1 MEKKSSRQAY
11 ERVVVVMVRNA
22 ILLLAGMTVFG
33 GAAHAEVVLVDGGQP
48 VATIV
53 TADGPSGAA
62 REAARMLQDY
72 LQRMSGAE
80 LPIVGE
86 SVAPDGGRILVG
98 ASSLTAALGY
108 APDEF
113 ALEQAIVRVHGG
125 DLVVIGDDEK
135 PTGGP
140 LMGTRHAAAMLLREL
155 GVRWLWPGD
164 LGTVIPQQPTVA
176 VADDLALDWR
186 PQLLKRG
193 LRSAG
198 YNDRVQRGLDALGW
212 SADDFHA
219 MHAEGLADWY
229 VAHRIGG
236 SFAGSYGH
244 AYGDYYARFHD
255 EHPEWFAM
263 QPDGT
268 RDQGDIGNRSR
279 LCVSNPE
286 LIAQIASEKIAE
298 LAARPDVDC
307 VSISPN
313 DGGAATFCTCPHCE
327 AWDNPDG
334 PVIEFYWPGV
344 EGRRKEHVSLSDRYV
359 RFYNE
364 IAKHVAEV
372 YPDRLLGAYAYSAY
386 RTVPV
391 KETLEPNVLIGFV
404 GVNYVNRDFYEA
416 DIETFAGWAER
427 SSHIFWRPNLLG
439 GGMGFPQNF
448 ARALGQD
455 VAAMADRGLT
465 VTDFDCQYQHWALKG
480 LTYYVLAEM
489 LAEPD
494 ADPDAIIDD
503 YCQAGFGPA
512 ADEVRAYFDALEA
525 VTDRIYEDSAYLGRK
540 DNLEVL
546 AGYYDDATLAGL
558 QAHLDAA
565 REAAA
570 GDATVLARIEFLR
583 VAPTYAALNRDYIL
597 ARRAVRSG
605 DTEMRDAMEAAAAAR
620 EAFYQRLGLSWAL
633 NSAYLKFYGF

>member
-1 MEKKSSRQAY
+1 MTMLRS
-11 ERVVVVMVRNA
+11 A
-22 ILLLAGMTVFG
+22 IMGIAGLIMFG
-33 GAAHAEVVLVDGGQP
+33 GPAQGEVVLIGEGEP
-48 VATIV
+48 LTTIV
-53 TADGPSGAA
+53 TADAPSAAA
-62 REAARMLQDY
+62 RDAARLLQDY
-72 LQRMSGAE
+72 LQRISGAE

-86 SVAPDGGRILVG
+86 SEAPDGARILVG
-98 ASSLTAALGY
+98 ASGLTEAHGY
-108 APDEF
+108 APGEF
-113 ALEQAIVRVHGG
+113 ALEQAIVRAHDG

-135 PTGGP
+135 PTGGD
-140 LMGTRHAAAMLLREL
+140 LMGTRHAATMLLREL

-164 LGTVIPQQPTVA
+164 LGTVIPHQTTVA
-176 VADDLALDWR
+176 VADDLSLDWTPR
-186 PQLLKRG
+186 LLKRG
-193 LRSAG
+193 LRSAK

-212 SADDFHA
+212 SADDFRA
-219 MHAEGLADWY
+219 MQARDAGEWY
-229 VAHRIGG
+229 LAHRIGG

-255 EHPEWFAM
+255 EHPEWFAV

-268 RDQGDIGNRSR
+268 RDQGNIGGRSR

-298 LAARPDVDC
+298 LEARPDMDC

-313 DGGAATFCTCPHCE
+313 DGGAATFCTCDECA
-327 AWDNPDG
+327 AWDHPDA
-334 PVIEFYWPGV
+334 PVIEFYWPDG
-344 EGRRKEHVSLSDRYV
+344 ENRRKPHVSLSDRYA

-364 IAKHVAEV
+364 IAKQVAAV
-372 YPDRLLGAYAYSAY
+372 HPDRLLGAYAYSAY

-391 KETLEPNVLIGFV
+391 EQTLEPNILIGFV
-404 GVNYVNRDFYEA
+404 GVTYVNRELYEA
-416 DIETFAGWAER
+416 DMEIFAGWAER

-448 ARALGQD
+448 ARALGRD

-512 ADEVRAYFDALEA
+512 AEHVRAYFDALEA
-525 VTDRIYEDSAYLGRK
+525 VTNRIYEDSAYLGRRE
-540 DNLEVL
+540 NLEVL
-546 AGYYDDATLAGL
+546 AGYYDDETLGAL
-558 QAHLDAA
+558 HAHLDAA
-565 REAAA
+565 RDAAA
-570 GDATVLARIEFLR
+570 GDATILARIEFLR
-583 VAPTYAALNRDYIL
+583 VAPTYAALNRDFIL
-597 ARRAVRSG
+597 ARHAVRSG
-605 DTEMRDAMEAAAAAR
+605 DAEMRDEMEAAEAAR
-620 EAFYQRLGLSWAL
+620 EEFYQRVGLSWAL